1 MCLPIRKYFVSLL
14 ADIFCKIMDKSPKKE
29 TIIGNMMKVLVP
41 LVFFLVLGVNLTLFL
56 IIRHNNKEALSQAM
70 YEMVTN
76 NADYISKHFENVVT
90 QLEML
95 SEFRTTQ
102 RINDS
107 VSFGM
112 MQLLVD
118 KSEGWFH
125 YGGFSNYEGYTITT
139 LPDTNHTFKITQ
151 KNIKIFTQNRF
162 FVSNR
167 RPARDGKGDVFV
179 IHAPFMQKDTM
190 TGLVSVALDA
200 QRVSDLVCNKQV
212 LGDGVGMIVTSDS
225 ALVQASNVH
234 PEWINKFKLT
244 DSSIYKGLD
253 IIGKEITAGH
263 DLVHPIDIEHP
274 SGARFALLWRKI
286 DYTNWHYVFVMP
298 VETLKNRNMILIR
311 LFYIFVPLAIILFS
325 VVLYWLVSKYVN
337 RPVQYLLKA
346 TEYFAAGK
354 LYKVSEIR
362 SLRNDEIG
370 KMLDGI
376 AEMSRKLQSITTD
389 IRTKAALIASDSRE
403 LNTSAE
409 NISESVANQAMA
421 ADEINAVMGMMQESI
436 SRSSSYASDTQRTSE
451 QIVGSMNSVSQVIAK
466 SLQSTRQITE
476 KIHVINEIASKT
488 DLLAINAAVE
498 AAKAGDEGKGFAVVA
513 GEIKKLAERCRAAA
527 VEIDEAGADN
537 IQISERAFKQFGL
550 LLPTVNAAGD
560 KVSSIA
566 AAIKEEEES
575 SQQILL
581 SIQQLA
587 EIAATNS
594 NAAEAMLKKAEIF
607 SKYADGLVE
616 VVNFFKSEESD
627 RALVIKHKLETHIA
641 ELERLQEELDARNF
655 LDNTDTKN
663 NINDNNT
670 TT

>member
-1 MCLPIRKYFVSLL
+1 
-14 ADIFCKIMDKSPKKE
+14 MDKSPKKE
-29 TIIGNMMKVLVP
+29 TITGNMMKVLVP

-70 YEMVTN
+70 YEMVNN
-76 NADYISKHFENVVT
+76 NADYISKHFENVVS

-102 RINDS
+102 RINDT
-107 VSFGM
+107 VSLGM

-125 YGGFSNYEGYTITT
+125 YGGFSNYEGSTITT
-139 LPDTNHTFKITQ
+139 LTDTNHTFKITP
-151 KNIKIFTQNRF
+151 KNIKIFTKNRF

-190 TGLVSVALDA
+190 TGLISVALDA

-225 ALVQASNVH
+225 TLVQASNVH

-253 IIGKEITAGH
+253 IIGKEIMAGH
-263 DLVHPIDIEHP
+263 DLEYPLDIEHP

-286 DYTNWHYVFVMP
+286 DFTDWHYVFVMP
-298 VETLKNRNMILIR
+298 VETLKSRNMVLIR
-311 LFYIFVPLAIILFS
+311 LFYIFVPVAVILFS
-325 VVLYWLVSKYVN
+325 VVLYWLVTKYVN

-346 TEYFAAGK
+346 TECFSAGK
-354 LYKVSEIR
+354 LYKVAEIH
-362 SLRNDEIG
+362 SMRNDEIG

-389 IRTKAALIASDSRE
+389 IRTKAALIVSDSSE

-409 NISESVANQAMA
+409 NISESVAT
-421 ADEINAVMGMMQESI
+421 DEINAVMGLMQESI
-436 SRSSSYASDTQRTSE
+436 SRSSLYAADTQRTSE

-466 SLQSTRQITE
+466 SLESTKQITE

-550 LLPTVNAAGD
+550 LLPAVNTAGE
-560 KVSSIA
+560 KISSIA

-587 EIAATNS
+587 EIAANNA

-627 RALVIKHKLETHIA
+627 RALVIQRKLETHIA

-655 LDNTDTKN
+655 IDNTDTENKLK
-663 NINDNNT
+663 DNNT

>member
-1 MCLPIRKYFVSLL
+1 
-14 ADIFCKIMDKSPKKE
+14 
-29 TIIGNMMKVLVP
+29 
-41 LVFFLVLGVNLTLFL
+41 
-56 IIRHNNKEALSQAM
+56 
-70 YEMVTN
+70 N
-76 NADYISKHFENVVT
+76 NAEYISKHFESVVS

-95 SEFRTTQ
+95 SEFRSTQ
-102 RINDS
+102 HISDT
-107 VSFGM
+107 VSLGM

-118 KSEGWFH
+118 KSDGWFH
-125 YGGFSNYEGYTITT
+125 YGGFSNYEGLTVTT
-139 LPDTNHTFKITQ
+139 LTDTNHTFKISP
-151 KNIKIFTQNRF
+151 KNIMEISQKRF

-167 RPARDGKGDVFV
+167 LPSRDGHGDVFV
-179 IHAPFMQKDTM
+179 IHAPFFQHDTI
-190 TGLVSVALDA
+190 TGLISVALDA
-200 QRVSDLVCNKQV
+200 QRVSDLICNRQV

-225 ALVQASNVH
+225 TLVQASTVH

-253 IIGKEITAGH
+253 IIGKKIMAGG
-263 DLVHPIDIEHP
+263 DSIYPLDIEHP
-274 SGARFALLWRKI
+274 SGERFALLWKKI

-298 VETLKNRNMILIR
+298 VKTLRSRNIILIR
-311 LFYIFVPLAIILFS
+311 LFFIFVPLAIIIFS
-325 VVLYWLVSKYVN
+325 VVLYWLVTKYVN
-337 RPVQYLLKA
+337 RPIQYLLKA
-346 TEYFAAGK
+346 TEYFSTGK
-354 LYKVSEIR
+354 LYKVSEVH
-362 SLRNDEIG
+362 SLHNDEIG

-376 AEMSRKLQSITTD
+376 SEMSRKLQSITND

-627 RALVIKHKLETHIA
+627 RALGIKRKLETHMA
-641 ELERLQEELDARNF
+641 ELERLQEELKARNF
-655 LDNTDTKN
+655 IDDSDTEKD
-663 NINDNNT
+663 IKDNNT